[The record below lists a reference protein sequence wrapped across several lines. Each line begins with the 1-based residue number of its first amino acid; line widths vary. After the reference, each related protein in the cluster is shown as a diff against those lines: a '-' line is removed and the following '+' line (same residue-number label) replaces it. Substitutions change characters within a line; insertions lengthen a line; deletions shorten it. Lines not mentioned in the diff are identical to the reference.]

1 MFFIVGL
8 STQLQF
14 NKLGKIQISRIF
26 VLSRF
31 LATGDSYFTIAA
43 AYRISRASLSK
54 IVPETCSAIWEELKD
69 EYLPV
74 PNEEKWRNIA
84 HGFENTWN
92 FPQCVGAIDG
102 KHVVVQA
109 PPKSGSMYYNYKKCY
124 SVVLMAVVDAHYNFV
139 VVDVGAYGK
148 QSDGNVLANS
158 TFRKKLLN
166 MDLAL
171 PPPESIAGT
180 SKPRLPFAF
189 VGDEAFPLLPNLLRP
204 YPGDYLPY

>member
-1 MFFIVGL
+1 MH
-8 STQLQF
+8 F

-43 AYRISRASLSK
+43 AYRISQASVSK

-84 HGFENTWN
+84 HGFENAWN

-158 TFRKKLLN
+158 TFGKKLLN
-166 MDLAL
+166 MD
-171 PPPESIAGT
+171 
-180 SKPRLPFAF
+180 
-189 VGDEAFPLLPNLLRP
+189 
-204 YPGDYLPY
+204 